1 MCTFKNEQTVM
12 LCDVA
17 LSTGYTSGCKNPS
30 VRQFSTPWLRGKE
43 RSFRRDRQ
51 SIRRDFR
58 RWLTRLFVN
67 LLASWEE
74 ICIFHGPHDIALLPQ
89 RDRTSHVMSEV
100 PPMKRANLQ
109 VSPEKVVN
117 NPNALGSYRVL
128 VVWI

>member
-17 LSTGYTSGCKNPS
+17 LSTGYASACKNPS

-58 RWLTRLFVN
+58 RWLTRL
-67 LLASWEE
+67 LQL
-74 ICIFHGPHDIALLPQ
+74 CRPHRKRLKKPLEVLNALLHQ
-89 RDRTSHVMSEV
+89 NRLSG
-100 PPMKRANLQ
+100 
-109 VSPEKVVN
+109 VS
-117 NPNALGSYRVL
+117 
-128 VVWI
+128 W